1 MSASTSTIINTLRAE
16 IVKYGNPETL
26 KKFYSLYPKIGI
38 LPSSAFTRHRIM
50 SLSDMLFFLL
60 SPRSKSTEIE
70 LLEHFHLIG
79 KPNVNKSDFS
89 KRRRLIPAEY
99 LHALHQE
106 IVSDIYSSEVPVTWN
121 GHLLLAADGT
131 TYSLPDTPVL
141 RAEYLHGRKTGTGQQ
156 PLARGVVLK
165 DIINDIVIDST
176 MECYG
181 KDEIKIAIEELDHI
195 PGIVRKYNPLVIFD
209 RKYCAY
215 SLIAKL
221 VQDKIDFII
230 RVKERFNKQIDD
242 FIHST
247 DKVRDVIL
255 NPAPTTLKKLSRLYG
270 GKDYSSFKVRLVR
283 MSETVVVMT
292 SVTDVPVDEEP
303 HDLYHK
309 RWDDETTI
317 GFFKNNLQ
325 VEIFS
330 GISDTAIRQ
339 DFISK
344 VITYNLIAVLIRQA
358 AMLRHDNKPRQIN
371 RNIALGIFKLNF
383 MAVMGAPSSEI
394 NFRLE
399 LMLKEMTRFSTP
411 VIPGRHNH
419 RAFRKIKHSGKYITL
434 TNYQRAI

>member
-1 MSASTSTIINTLRAE
+1 M
-16 IVKYGNPETL
+16 
-26 KKFYSLYPKIGI
+26 
-38 LPSSAFTRHRIM
+38 
-50 SLSDMLFFLL
+50 
-60 SPRSKSTEIE
+60 
-70 LLEHFHLIG
+70 
-79 KPNVNKSDFS
+79 
-89 KRRRLIPAEY
+89 
-99 LHALHQE
+99 
-106 IVSDIYSSEVPVTWN
+106 
-121 GHLLLAADGT
+121 
-131 TYSLPDTPVL
+131 
-141 RAEYLHGRKTGTGQQ
+141 
-156 PLARGVVLK
+156 
-165 DIINDIVIDST
+165 
-176 MECYG
+176 
-181 KDEIKIAIEELDHI
+181 
-195 PGIVRKYNPLVIFD
+195 
-209 RKYCAY
+209 
-215 SLIAKL
+215 
-221 VQDKIDFII
+221 QDKIDFII

-371 RNIALGIFKLNF
+371 RNIALGIFK
-383 MAVMGAPSSEI
+383 P
-394 NFRLE
+394 E
-399 LMLKEMTRFSTP
+399 LHGCHGCTIL
-411 VIPGRHNH
+411 
-419 RAFRKIKHSGKYITL
+419 
-434 TNYQRAI
+434 